1 MEKVFSQRA
10 EYSSTFATDDG
21 VHQIAE
27 RSASLPA
34 KLYRVQYGGCQTNH
48 DGNGLHANDH
58 SRLPLTLPD
67 FAQSIEDHFTWGNGT
82 ASRYITL
89 FSDGVHARNWAF
101 KRSRS
106 TGQLYDLITISTF
119 HLSQSKLFKL
129 SNLVAGLN
137 LEIPDGAS
145 QHIPGAYLCL
155 HCVPSHAIEKTYV
168 IGGSMLRLRS
178 AYEIAMADIV
188 GSCFRYE
195 DYSSDVCARETSR
208 VGRTKTE
215 GAD

>member
-10 EYSSTFATDDG
+10 EHPSTFATNDRIL
-21 VHQIAE
+21 QLAE
-27 RSASLPA
+27 CTDSLPA
-34 KLYRVQYGGCQTNH
+34 KLYRVQYDGCQTNH
-48 DGNGLHANDH
+48 DGNGLHAKDR
-58 SRLPLTLPD
+58 SRLPSTLPD
-67 FAQSIEDHFTWGNGT
+67 FARSIENHFTWRCKT
-82 ASRYITL
+82 SSRYITL
-89 FSDGVHARNWAF
+89 FSDEVHARNWASS
-101 KRSRS
+101 RSRS
-106 TGQLYDLITISTF
+106 TGHLYNLITISTF

-137 LEIPDGAS
+137 LEIPDGAA

-155 HCVPSHAIEKTYV
+155 HCVPSHAIGKTYV

-178 AYEIAMADIV
+178 AYETAMADIV
-188 GSCFRYE
+188 ESCFRYE
-195 DYSSDVCARETSR
+195 NYSSDVCARETSR